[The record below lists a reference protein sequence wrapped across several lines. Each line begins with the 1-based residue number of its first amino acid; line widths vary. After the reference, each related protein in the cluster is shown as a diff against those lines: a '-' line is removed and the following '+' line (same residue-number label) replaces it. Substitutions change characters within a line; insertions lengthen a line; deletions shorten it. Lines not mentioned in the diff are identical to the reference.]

1 MMGAVARVRDYVL
14 YYSLLDSL
22 SLVMTMEVHGGDWN
36 FLSIWKTLPSRILIL
51 LLRYITR
58 EMGPEGGA
66 FLFLATLC
74 LT

>member
-1 MMGAVARVRDYVL
+1 MMGAVSRVRDYVL

-22 SLVMTMEVHGGDWN
+22 CLVMTMEVHGGDWN

-58 EMGPEGGA
+58 EMAPEGGT
-66 FLFLATLC
+66 FLF
-74 LT
+74 

>member
-22 SLVMTMEVHGGDWN
+22 CLVMTMEVHGGDWN

-74 LT
+74 LI